1 MTKFVCCCSNF
12 FGFPR
17 HEQFACV
24 SPWASSPWPVC
35 VGSTSRMWIQRMA
48 LAARWWWL
56 LKWENIRVI
65 SLENICSCYP
75 QWHREHPPSFPA
87 QSWAPYLHNL
97 MSNIYW
103 NMVILSSFFAFIN
116 YFLKWM
122 HLNILTHSAH
132 CDQGPPHSM
141 RNRAEVIVGILH
153 DPATFNR
160 RCESHHLIWCWQ
172 RTSLH
177 SKPWWQIWW
186 QTLWSSTTIRSAPEW
201 RSVRTLG

>member
-1 MTKFVCCCSNF
+1 MIQISWNIEESLNIKHWPMTKFVCCCSNF

-103 NMVILSSFFAFIN
+103 NIVILTLFEGGGAF
-116 YFLKWM
+116 
-122 HLNILTHSAH
+122 
-132 CDQGPPHSM
+132 
-141 RNRAEVIVGILH
+141 
-153 DPATFNR
+153 
-160 RCESHHLIWCWQ
+160 
-172 RTSLH
+172 
-177 SKPWWQIWW
+177 
-186 QTLWSSTTIRSAPEW
+186 SAPPISYLVL
-201 RSVRTLG
+201 RQIFLNTKNLRFLDFYPTCMTVHLPPFPAS